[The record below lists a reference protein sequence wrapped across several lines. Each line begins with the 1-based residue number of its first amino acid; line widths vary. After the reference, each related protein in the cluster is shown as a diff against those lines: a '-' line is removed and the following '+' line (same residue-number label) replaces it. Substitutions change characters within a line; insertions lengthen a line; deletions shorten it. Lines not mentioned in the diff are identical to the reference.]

1 MKTNI
6 LSKMDLWGIL
16 ASIMVRK
23 KQNLSLAVEVF
34 DGVRTQM
41 KGILDD
47 PVKLI
52 EFLGVHLK
60 PKELEKKVRGEVF
73 TPVWFV
79 NEMLDKLEEIDPT
92 IWSNPLNKFLDPAN
106 GIGNYPAM
114 VFQRLMTGLETSI
127 PNVGDRKKHI
137 LENMLYMC
145 ELDAKNV
152 EVSRKLFDP
161 DGIYKLNLYNGNAL
175 EVDVSAMWGL
185 DMKYI
190 YVIGNPPY
198 NTERSRSGC
207 SPLYHKFIEKFI
219 DNCRMLMFVVP
230 SRWFS
235 GGKGLDKFRK
245 MMLSRND
252 IRFIKHFQNEKDVF
266 GNAVSIEGGV
276 NYFLKDTKYTGL
288 CEFNDIP
295 ICLADFDVIVDSK
308 YTSILSKV
316 TSHQS
321 LESIYIGRA
330 FSIESNDK
338 RLCDDATQVKCYV
351 SKQKGFQKYI
361 KKECIKRDYDFW
373 KVITARANGKYKRFG
388 NTFIGSP
395 TEVHTGSY
403 ISFKVASK
411 EEAESLASYM
421 KTKLPNVLLGLR
433 KCSQDI
439 NGNTC
444 KWIPLPPLDR
454 NWDNESVNKFF
465 KLTEDEIELI
475 ETT

>member
-1 MKTNI
+1 
-6 LSKMDLWGIL
+6 MDLWGIL

-23 KQNLSLAVEVF
+23 KDNLSLAIEVF

-41 KGILDD
+41 QGILDD

-79 NEMLDKLEEIDPT
+79 NEMLDALEKVNPEIWT
-92 IWSNPLNKFLDPAN
+92 NPSNKFLDPAN

-127 PNVGDRKKHI
+127 PSVGERKKHI

-145 ELDAKNV
+145 ELDAKNA

-161 DGIYKLNLYNGNAL
+161 DGIYKLNLYIGNAL
-175 EVDVSAMWGL
+175 EVDVSSMWGL
-185 DMKYI
+185 DMNDV

-198 NTERSRSGC
+198 NTERTRSGC

-219 DNCRMLMFVVP
+219 DNCRMLTFVVP

-252 IRFIKHFQNEKDVF
+252 IRIIKHYDDETDVF
-266 GNAVSIEGGV
+266 GNTVSIKGGV
-276 NYFLKDTKYTGL
+276 NYFLKDSKYTGL
-288 CEFNDIP
+288 CTFNDVNIA
-295 ICLADFDVIVDSK
+295 LDKFDVLVDSK

-316 TSHQS
+316 TEYTSI
-321 LESIYIGRA
+321 ETIYIGRA

-338 RLCDDATQVKCYV
+338 RLSDDSRDIMCYV
-351 SKQKGFQKYI
+351 SQQKGFRKYINKEYI
-361 KKECIKRDYDFW
+361 KKDYNFW
-373 KVITARANGKYKRFG
+373 KVITTEAAHKHGSGFG
-388 NTFIGSP
+388 NIFIGTP
-395 TEVHTGSY
+395 NEVHTGSY
-403 ISFKVASK
+403 ISFKVKSRD
-411 EEAESLASYM
+411 EADSLVSYM
-421 KTKLPNVLLGLR
+421 KTKLPNILLGLR
-433 KCSQDI
+433 KSSQHV

-454 NWDNESVNKFF
+454 TWDDKSVNEFF
-465 KLTEDEIELI
+465 KLTEEEIRLVENS
-475 ETT
+475 